1 MDEEL
6 CQRRALKMVA
16 GAYSSVP
23 LVDDKSNDYGAEVAV
38 GTIEGDVSV
47 DLVIS
52 GNSDPPTC

>member
-1 MDEEL
+1 
-6 CQRRALKMVA
+6 MVA

-47 DLVIS
+47 DLVGS